1 MVPSHLPGN
10 DMLARLAGVRR
21 RIRWL
26 LALEAVGRI
35 LLVSVLYAV
44 VVAAA
49 DWWVHFPG
57 YARLIFDA
65 TFVVIVSRYAWRRV
79 YRPVTAPI
87 HLDQIALVLPE
98 LPGELRDRLAASVA
112 YLDHGGAGSSTLWQT
127 VIEQTS
133 DSLGQ
138 ARLARGIRPER
149 ARRWMAAGVLS
160 VLAVAALATWQG
172 PLVRVGFA
180 RLTRPLGDSAWPRR
194 VEIVPLTGDAVVAVG
209 ESFEVAMRVARGESR
224 LHRVYLNLHLPLGRI
239 QREVLRRGADGVY
252 RRTLDAIRADVQY
265 SFTCGD
271 HDLSESPFTLRAAIR
286 PEVLALNAEVSLP
299 PYAGSAAPELQ
310 TGGEEGFHAIQGGS
324 LRLRA
329 SCHFPSAAQRSN
341 ARVNLRLEN
350 GRIVEMLQGEEAE
363 WTAALVAEE
372 STSFSIE
379 LRDGLGLAPRDRR
392 SYRLTVRA
400 DQPPSARL
408 IEPTGV
414 LDVTPR
420 AELDVIVHA
429 EDDVGLAAVSL
440 AASVERASAE
450 GQPSGWSADILT
462 EGVDLKTD
470 TIASVSSGAEPAA
483 VQPVASAAS
492 PREVQRVYRWSLAEL
507 NVQPGDSVV
516 YHVESRDAFIQDGSP
531 RTVRTPPQRLI
542 ILSPPDLAKRLRDE
556 LLMSQRSLRRLLAD
570 IVSIEGRTRALD
582 EARATSQTTRRSLAP
597 RARPLAVELRRAR
610 QSAALI
616 LDRLQLVID
625 RGYANRLG
633 HDDAVQL
640 TRRVHQELAEISE
653 EFLELA
659 AGALEAIP
667 GEPDAST
674 APRFVV
680 TALDLENRAITGIHA
695 ILDRLARWN
704 DYEELVR
711 RVRELQE
718 RQETLIRLVAEA
730 ARAAQDARIDTLGEA
745 GSGAEGNGANA
756 PRVLDAA
763 AQDQRQLSAEATRVL
778 LSMKDFGREV
788 EGVKPVRVA
797 ALEAAADL
805 GYRHNI
811 VGRMDEAVAELSA
824 GRAGL
829 AGDAQANAAAGLR
842 AMVTLLE
849 EAPQRELSL
858 LSKALA
864 DAADRLKKII
874 LAQRDLIVRTESAQ
888 PEWPRLAVRQSTLAR
903 TTGAFSAGLKVADSD
918 AEAVRE
924 HTAKS
929 SEEMLAAVDGLTAGE
944 GNQARSRQDAALE
957 LLKAALNVLERRQ
970 SEADQA
976 AAEKSLAA
984 LAERLIAIHREQ
996 KLIHTDTQG
1005 FASRSA
1011 DAARL
1016 TRADVLRAGQLV
1028 LRQSTLKEQL
1038 DEAREKTAGSIVF
1051 NHVAARVAQQMSESA
1066 GLLDARAWEGALAV
1080 QDRILAELRR
1090 LIGAIESLPRPDP
1103 SKQFADAAGAGQSA
1117 AQPTMERLIPPL
1129 AELKVLR
1136 SMQQALHEQTVRWA
1150 SVKGESEADS
1160 QRRQDA
1166 LRAVGTGQRELHDLA
1181 TQLIEQAASQG
1192 SAP

>member
-1 MVPSHLPGN
+1 MGSNHVPGN
-10 DMLARLAGVRR
+10 DLLARLAGVRR

-44 VVAAA
+44 VVAGA

-57 YARLIFDA
+57 YARLIFNA
-65 TFVVIVSRYAWRRV
+65 TFVVLIGRYAWRRV
-79 YRPVTAPI
+79 YRPATVPI
-87 HLDQIALVLPE
+87 HLDQIALILPE

-112 YLDHGGAGSSTLWQT
+112 YLDHGGAGSSALWQT

-133 DSLGQ
+133 DSLGH

-149 ARRWMAAGVLS
+149 ARRWMTAGVLS
-160 VLAVAALATWQG
+160 VLGMAALATWQG
-172 PLVRVGFA
+172 PLVRVGLA
-180 RLTRPLGDSAWPRR
+180 RLTTPLGDSAWPRR

-224 LHRVYLNLHLPLGRI
+224 LHRVYLNLHLPFGRI

-265 SFTCGD
+265 SFACGD
-271 HDLSESPFTLRAAIR
+271 HDLSDSPFTIRAATR
-286 PEVLALNAEVSLP
+286 PEVVALNAEVSLP
-299 PYAGSAAPELQ
+299 SYAGSIAPELQ
-310 TGGEEGFHAIQGGS
+310 ADTEEGFHAIRGGS

-329 SCHFPSAAQRSN
+329 TCHLPSAAQRSN
-341 ARVNLRLEN
+341 ASVKLELED
-350 GRIVEMLQGEEAE
+350 GRTVEMHHGEEAE
-363 WTAALVAEE
+363 WTATLLAEE
-372 STSFSIE
+372 STSFVIE
-379 LRDGLGLAPRDRR
+379 LRDGLGLTPRDRR
-392 SYRLTVRA
+392 SYRLFVRA
-400 DQPPSARL
+400 DQPPSARI

-414 LDVTPR
+414 LDITPR
-420 AELDVIVHA
+420 AELDLVVHA
-429 EDDVGLAAVSL
+429 EDDVGLTGVLL
-440 AASVERASAE
+440 AASVERVSAE
-450 GQPSGWSADILT
+450 RQPSQWTADLLA

-470 TIASVSSGAEPAA
+470 AIAGATSIAEPAA
-483 VQPVASAAS
+483 VQPAGSTAS
-492 PREVQRVYRWSLAEL
+492 PREVQRAYRWSLAEL
-507 NVQPGDSVV
+507 NVQPGDSVI
-516 YHVESRDAFIQDGSP
+516 YHVESRDAFVQDGSP
-531 RTVRTPPQRLI
+531 RTVRTLPQRLI
-542 ILSPPDLAKRLRDE
+542 VLSPPDFAKRLRDE
-556 LLMSQRSLRRLLAD
+556 LLTSQRSLRRLLAD
-570 IVSIEGRTRALD
+570 IVSIEGRTRALE
-582 EARATSQTTRRSLAP
+582 EAQAISRATT
-597 RARPLAVELRRAR
+597 RPLAAELRRAR

-633 HDDAVQL
+633 HDDAVQM
-640 TRRVHQELAEISE
+640 TRRVHQEVSAISD

-659 AGALEAIP
+659 AVALEAIP
-667 GEPDAST
+667 DEPEAST
-674 APRFVV
+674 ATRLVV
-680 TALDLENRAITGIHA
+680 TALEMESRAITGIHA

-718 RQETLIRLVAEA
+718 RQEALIRVVAEA
-730 ARAAQDARIDTLGEA
+730 ARAAQDLRMDTLGGA

-756 PRVLDAA
+756 PRVLDTA
-763 AQDQRQLSAEATRVL
+763 AQDQRQLSAEATRLL

-788 EGVKPVRVA
+788 EGVKPARVA

-805 GYRHNI
+805 GYRHNV
-811 VGRMDEAVAELSA
+811 VGRMEEAVAELSA

-829 AGDAQANAAAGLR
+829 AGDAQAGAAAGLR
-842 AMVTLLE
+842 AMVALLE
-849 EAPQRELSL
+849 DAPQRELSL

-874 LAQRDLIVRTESAQ
+874 LAQRDLIGRTESAQ
-888 PEWPRLAVRQSTLAR
+888 PEWARLVTRQSTLAR
-903 TTGAFSAGLKVADSD
+903 TTSAFSAGIKVADS
-918 AEAVRE
+918 ESETVRE
-924 HTAKS
+924 HTGKS
-929 SEEMLAAVDGLTAGE
+929 SEEMLAAADGLSAGD
-944 GNQARSRQDAALE
+944 GIRARTRQDAALE
-957 LLKAALNVLERRQ
+957 LLETALRVLERRQ

-996 KLIHTDTQG
+996 GLIHTDTQW

-1038 DEAREKTAGSIVF
+1038 EEAREKMAGSIVF
-1051 NHVAARVAQQMSESA
+1051 NHVAARVAQDMSESA
-1066 GLLDARAWEGALAV
+1066 GLLDARAWDGALAV
-1080 QDRILAELRR
+1080 QERILGALRQ
-1090 LIGAIESLPRPDP
+1090 LIGAIETLPRPDP

-1160 QRRQDA
+1160 QRRHEA
-1166 LRAVGTGQRELHDLA
+1166 LRAVGTGQRELHELA
-1181 TQLIEQAASQG
+1181 TQLIEQSASQG